1 MRRRE
6 FITLLGGAAVAWPG
20 ETCGQQG
27 GLRRVGVLTLLSAK
41 DVDGALAAF
50 VDGLHSHGL
59 IEEKNLK
66 IDPL

>member
-41 DVDGALAAF
+41 TWTARLLLLLMVCTVTVL
-50 VDGLHSHGL
+50 S
-59 IEEKNLK
+59 KKK
-66 IDPL
+66 I